1 MNAPMRSE
9 HGHPAGASLS
19 SSLLSFAR
27 LLVVVAAPI
36 AGYAYA
42 APVHPVASPAYGTGL
57 RSGIVVLP
65 FDLTS
70 TSLPLPDL
78 RDAIQD
84 LLASRLD
91 AEGAAR
97 ALDPRAEQVLLG
109 KIEGTPE
116 RLVVEARLMSVVDGA
131 TKALA
136 RVEGTADRLPDLTD
150 QLAIQVLAAQA
161 ARDSAELAAM
171 TGTSLPALRAYLA
184 GRHAYRRGRLGAN
197 SEAAQHF
204 ERALFLDS
212 TFALAGLR
220 LAEIAVRFGMAERD
234 EQWKLESIWRQRD
247 RLGVADRAM
256 LQAYLGPAYPR
267 PATLAELVRAAEH
280 AALVAP
286 HRSEAWHIAG
296 VTFFRFGPRIGYQGW
311 HQRSADAFRRTV
323 ALDST
328 EVFPIQYLVLLS
340 ALAGDTAEVRR
351 YAELHRAANSVG
363 GHQTDFIHWVAAV
376 TLGDSVAL
384 ARLRARFADMTS
396 VSLQSIIEWSENLG
410 VGLDDGDRA
419 AQAFDRAFTSVGQ
432 RRSVVM
438 RLVPFLLNRGRPAE
452 ASRLLG
458 TSERGLGQAVDVGVL
473 EFRIYAAL
481 YWDGDASEAAAAA
494 GAIEAYLGG
503 GLPEPGQVRDRASA
517 SCALAHWRLA
527 ANDLAAADAAVR
539 DARLPSPPAGPRS
552 RGSSSLCIAAVEAQ
566 LAAARNRPDAAAAL
580 DRLDALL
587 AAGSDVQY
595 VMPSVATVIAAR
607 LYGARG
613 DLDHALAL
621 TRRRTFW
628 WNWILSTPLR
638 EEARLAALAGDYAG
652 ALRAYQRYLALRS
665 NPEPALRQD
674 VERVRA
680 ESERLEAVQARAP

>member
-1 MNAPMRSE
+1 MNAPMHPE

-42 APVHPVASPAYGTGL
+42 APVHPVTSPTYGTEPRG
-57 RSGIVVLP
+57 GIVVLP

-84 LLASRLD
+84 LLTSRLE
-91 AEGAAR
+91 AEGASGVF
-97 ALDPRAEQVLLG
+97 DPRVEQAVLG

-136 RVEGTADRLPDLTD
+136 RVEGTADRLPALTD
-150 QLAIQVLAAQA
+150 QLAVHVLATRA

-171 TGTSLPALRAYLA
+171 SATSLPALRAYLA

-197 SEAAQHF
+197 SEAAEHF
-204 ERALFLDS
+204 GRALFLDS

-220 LAEIAVRFGMAERD
+220 LAEIASRFGMAERD
-234 EQWKLESIWRQRD
+234 ERWKLESIWRQRD
-247 RLGVADRAM
+247 RLGPADRAM
-256 LQAYLGPAYPR
+256 LAAYLGPEYPR
-267 PATLAELVRAAEH
+267 PATLAELVGAAEH

-286 HRSEAWHIAG
+286 HRSEAWHMAG
-296 VTFFRFGPRIGYQGW
+296 VTFFRFGPRIGYPGW
-311 HQRSADAFRRTV
+311 HQRSTDAFRRAV

-328 EVFPIQYLVLLS
+328 EVFPVQYLVLLS

-351 YAELHRAANSVG
+351 YAELHRSANSAG
-363 GHQTDFIHWVAAV
+363 GHQTDFIYWVAAV
-376 TLGDSVAL
+376 ALGDSAAL
-384 ARLRARFADMTS
+384 ARLRVRFADMTS

-410 VGLDDGDRA
+410 VGLDDADRA
-419 AQAFDRAFTSVGQ
+419 ARAFDEGFTSVGQ
-432 RRSVVM
+432 RRSVVL
-438 RLVPFLLNRGRPAE
+438 RLVPYMLNRGRPAA
-452 ASRLLG
+452 ASRVLS
-458 TSERGLGQAVDVGVL
+458 TSERGFGQAVDVGVL

-481 YWDGDASEAAAAA
+481 YWDGDSSEAAAAA

-503 GLPEPGQVRDRASA
+503 GLLEPGQLRDRASA

-566 LAAARNRPDAAAAL
+566 LAAARSRPDAAAAL
-580 DRLDALL
+580 DRLNALL

-595 VMPSVATVIAAR
+595 LMPSVATVIAAR

-613 DLDHALAL
+613 ELNHALAL
-621 TRRRTFW
+621 ARRRTFW
-628 WNWILSTPLR
+628 WNWMLSTPLR
-638 EEARLAALAGDYAG
+638 EEARLATLGGDYTG
-652 ALRAYQRYLALRS
+652 ALRAYRRYLALRS
-665 NPEPALRQD
+665 APEPAVRRD

-680 ESERLEAVQARAP
+680 EIERLEEVQARRP